1 MAFHAHCTDV
11 PHRDTRLRKLDDPEG
26 DFACIILASAG
37 LKRMSLHNRITS
49 RLSPIHFPY
58 AVGQGALA
66 IEIREHD
73 SHMLQLLQTVE
84 AVASRWPC
92 LAERA
97 LLRTLQG
104 GCSSPIGVWSFFYQ
118 KEMHDEHGGKTQA
131 ARLRLHGRVIHPA
144 GTREISRSAC
154 QTVSSDADAE
164 ALGITLAK
172 KLFAAGADKLLTEI
186 KQIEK
191 DKIVANMDQATTNG
205 KAMPILGR

>member
-1 MAFHAHCTDV
+1 
-11 PHRDTRLRKLDDPEG
+11 
-26 DFACIILASAG
+26 
-37 LKRMSLHNRITS
+37 MSLHNRITS

-73 SHMLQLLQTVE
+73 PHMLQLLQTVE

-104 GCSSPIGVWSFFYQ
+104 GCSSPIGVWSFFYR
-118 KEMHDEHGGKTQA
+118 KETHDERGGKIQA

-154 QTVSSDADAE
+154 HTVSSDADAE
-164 ALGITLAK
+164 ALGIALAK

-191 DKIVANMDQATTNG
+191 DKIVANMDQTTTNG